1 MSVVAAAVLLGLIV
15 VLLIKWKIV
24 KGFVAIVC
32 ILFGLVLGVTPI
44 GDGVLHVVTSAG
56 TFASAQLGRL

>member
-1 MSVVAAAVLLGLIV
+1 MSVVAAALILGLIV

-24 KGFVAIVC
+24 KLVVAIVC

-44 GDGVLHVVTSAG
+44 GKGTLAVVTSIG
-56 TFASAQLGRL
+56 NFASAQLDRL

>member
-1 MSVVAAAVLLGLIV
+1 MSVVAAAVILGIIV

-24 KGFVAIVC
+24 KGFVAVVC

-44 GDGVLHVVTSAG
+44 GGGVVHVVKSIGSFT
-56 TFASAQLGRL
+56 SAQLERL